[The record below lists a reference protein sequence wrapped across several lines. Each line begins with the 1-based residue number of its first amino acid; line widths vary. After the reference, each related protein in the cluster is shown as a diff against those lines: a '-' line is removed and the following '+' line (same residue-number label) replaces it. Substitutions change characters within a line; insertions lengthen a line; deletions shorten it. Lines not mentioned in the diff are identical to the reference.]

1 LDLLYGEALAAMAND
16 LNTSVALAKALE
28 GAKAIVREGE
38 TMNAATGESALR
50 FLNQIN
56 GLLGIVRNVYDDVI
70 AAFPTGPVVD
80 EARIVALIEE
90 RATAKK
96 AKNFARSDEIRDQ
109 LAAEGIE
116 LRDTPGGTEWSVK

>member
-1 LDLLYGEALAAMAND
+1 
-16 LNTSVALAKALE
+16 
-28 GAKAIVREGE
+28 VREGE

-70 AAFPTGPVVD
+70 AAVPTGPVVD

-90 RATAKK
+90 RAAAKK

-116 LRDTPGGTEWSVK
+116 LRDTPNGTEWSVK